1 MTSDCFS
8 ATLPSEMRTQLVA
21 EECRRRMGDEAFKK
35 ACCGKALPEGFEDM
49 KTLTPSRRGAN

>member
-1 MTSDCFS
+1 MTIDSFS
-8 ATLPSEMRTQLVA
+8 ATLPSEMRTQPAV

-49 KTLTPSRRGAN
+49 KTLTPLRRGAN